1 MLPPQQQPRHDA
13 AYQPLVTRDAA
24 CRPLIT
30 AAFVSSFHLNNLCA
44 AATPTDAKDVTAK
57 T

>member
-30 AAFVSSFHLNNLCA
+30 AAFVSSFHLNNLFA